1 MAAILAEGPLGNAQ
15 IATIFAQDARKF
27 AALVKIYTNGNEAL
41 ATELSVQLPQ
51 GVEVDHRKLKRIFKK
66 ENGQDLGIEFDEGPG
81 DTLAFMAHQ
90 PPMPVDR
97 TLPDQ
102 LGCEMDPKTGIK
114 VNPPFYSTTVPGV
127 FAAGDCCSALR
138 SVLMGMSS
146 GSCAGVGIARELPA
160 GGSTA

>member
-15 IATIFAQDARKF
+15 IAAIFAQDAKKF

-90 PPMPVDR
+90 PLMPVDR

-102 LGCEMDPKTGIK
+102 LGCEMDPQTGIK

-127 FAAGDCCSALR
+127 FAAGDCCSGLR
-138 SVLMGMSS
+138 SVLIGMSS